1 MRTPTFMI
9 ALGAALAFATGDA
22 AVFYGKASNS
32 NGSLQT
38 AITWYADEAC
48 TDTSGVVSPWS
59 AGAAGNTYVI
69 LGAKKIEAS
78 SSFPDVTTYFGTDGS
93 TVGTSVADRHQWNLN
108 GITLT
113 FPHVTVFSSY
123 FRANNNNGIA
133 KFLGDYLFVKTSQTI
148 EFGGINIQDNDTR
161 GVELAGKFS
170 SASDVEVFLSATFA
184 NHIDKDGVGAVKM
197 SGDFSAFKGR
207 FTCREPMKAQV
218 SYSNGPR
225 LIKLDL
231 TSASAM
237 GDATYARTDAYT
249 LADCTHLTMSPSVV
263 QTSARGMTLSL
274 SSGQTVYLNASS
286 GGNWTLTTPL
296 YGGTAGTLV
305 KEGAGKLTMNGSTE
319 LQNITVSEGTLE
331 LGANFTFA
339 SGATVTVKSGA
350 QLLTSFPVGLNI
362 VLENGAR
369 YGLLPVPYNPATDE
383 TQPAALTAAQAW
395 NGQLAVSLS
404 DDIVLPF
411 STEKR
416 LALLTMPSSAK
427 VLTPADFAGATSRD
441 EGLPVTHFEVETDGS
456 GMQTVYLVARPV
468 IYATDPDQQTHKNIL
483 SETVSR
489 MDGETEVFLW
499 SDHQKAHGGAD
510 YVLGNGAYVFTAP
523 GYETRRVFPGE
534 SLELSGGSRL
544 IMKTKEMFFTNLIM
558 RGGTRL
564 TTGGCGDGE
573 MPHQIRGRLRLPD
586 VNVEVPFVGGVDR
599 SRIPVRNTT
608 YNIEAE
614 IFGNGW
620 LNFGGADIE
629 TDFFVTSTNSAFK
642 GRMSIGVGV
651 HGGCRSSICFWHPEA
666 LGGPLD
672 SYDYKGIWARSAS
685 SGIKPMKS
693 MTYNVANRGLFFDEE
708 GEFIE
713 TPEGVE
719 FKFMNNVIT
728 RKGFRKKGSGT
739 LALGGTVLVGGS
751 PSDATPTG
759 NGERNKLDIDE
770 GYLKSVNTNSYANL
784 HLTFADGTGIAVDAE
799 PSNPAVAEFGLFAPG
814 AGLFVA
820 GGTVN
825 VRLDGADALISDGR
839 SVRVPV
845 CTVAAGTADLCSA
858 LVGVKPA
865 SNYTCRIEKETLSSG
880 LIRYS
885 AVFAMQGFA
894 ILIR

>member
-1 MRTPTFMI
+1 MI
-9 ALGAALAFATGDA
+9 ALGTTLAVMTSDA
-22 AVFYGKASNS
+22 AVFYGKASGS
-32 NGSLQT
+32 GSSLQQV
-38 AITWYADEAC
+38 ITWYSDEAC
-48 TDTSGVVSPWS
+48 TSTSGVVSPWGVEAS
-59 AGAAGNTYVI
+59 AHQYVI
-69 LGAKKIEAS
+69 LGASKVQTN
-78 SSFPDVTTYFGTDGS
+78 SSFPDVTTYFGTDGQ
-93 TVGTSVADRHQWNLN
+93 TVGTSVSARHEWNLN

-123 FRANNNNGIA
+123 FRANNNGGIA
-133 KFLGDYLFVKTSQTI
+133 KFLGDYTFVRTSQTI

-170 SASDVEVFLSATFA
+170 SASDVEVFLSAMFA
-184 NHIDKDGVGAVKM
+184 NHSDKYGIGPAKM

-207 FTCREPMKAQV
+207 FTCREPMKAAV

-225 LIKLDL
+225 RLQLDL

-237 GDATYARTDAYT
+237 GDASYARTDAYT
-249 LADCTHLTMSPSVV
+249 LADSTHLTMTPSVA
-263 QTSARGMTLSL
+263 QTSARGITLSL
-274 SSGQTVYLNASS
+274 SPGQAAYLNAPS
-286 GGNWTLTTPL
+286 GGDWTLTTPL

-331 LGANFTFA
+331 LGVNFTFA
-339 SGATVTVKSGA
+339 SGATVTVKSGTT
-350 QLLTSFPVGLNI
+350 LLTSFPAGLNF
-362 VLENGAR
+362 VLENGAQ
-369 YGLLPVPYNPATDE
+369 YGLLPIPYNPVTDE

-395 NGQLAVSLS
+395 DGQLAVSLS
-404 DDIVLPF
+404 DDIALPF

-427 VLTPADFAGATSRD
+427 VLTPADFADATSRD

-483 SETVSR
+483 TETVSR

-510 YVLGNGAYVFTAP
+510 YVLGNGAYVFTAS

-573 MPHQIRGRLRLPD
+573 MPHQIQGRLHLPD
-586 VNVEVPFVGGVDR
+586 ANVEVPFVGGVDR
-599 SRIPVRNTT
+599 SRTPVRHTT
-608 YNIEAE
+608 YNIEAAV
-614 IFGNGW
+614 IGNGW
-620 LNFGGADIE
+620 LNFGGTDME
-629 TDFFVTSTNSAFK
+629 TDFFVTSTNAAFK
-642 GRMSIGVGV
+642 GKMSIGVGV
-651 HGGCRSSICFWHPEA
+651 HTGCRSAICFWHPEA

-672 SYDYKGIWARSAS
+672 SYDYRGIWVRSAN
-685 SGIKPMKS
+685 SGIKPMES
-693 MTYNVANRGLFFDEE
+693 MTYNVANRGLFFDEV
-708 GEFIE
+708 GEYVE

-728 RKGFRKKGSGT
+728 RKGFRKLGAGT

-759 NGERNKLDIDE
+759 NGERNKIDIEE

-784 HLTFADGTGIAVDAE
+784 HLTFSDGAGIAID
-799 PSNPAVAEFGLFAPG
+799 SNPSDSDVAAFGLFAPN

-820 GGTVN
+820 NGSIK
-825 VRLDGADALISDGR
+825 VRLDGADALFASRATI
-839 SVRVPV
+839 RVPV
-845 CTVAAGTADLCSA
+845 CTVDGNTADLSNV
-858 LVGVKPA
+858 LVGVRPKGYA
-865 SNYTCRIEKETLSSG
+865 CRIEKEALVSG
-880 LIRYS
+880 LIRYN
-885 AVFAMQGFA
+885 AAFVPQGTKIMF
-894 ILIR
+894 R